1 MEDGI
6 KRATETNSPVDII
19 EFKKTAQQH
28 IGAVLNVL
36 WSRELL
42 RCMADAADTR
52 DENHPDGS
60 EPRHVLRIVTGA
72 GGQQF
77 RRQAEFASSFGD

>member
-6 KRATETNSPVDII
+6 ETNSPVDII
-19 EFKKTAQQH
+19 EFKNTAQQH

-52 DENHPDGS
+52 NENHPDGS

-72 GGQQF
+72 ARHLLRGQTQL
-77 RRQAEFASSFGD
+77 FG